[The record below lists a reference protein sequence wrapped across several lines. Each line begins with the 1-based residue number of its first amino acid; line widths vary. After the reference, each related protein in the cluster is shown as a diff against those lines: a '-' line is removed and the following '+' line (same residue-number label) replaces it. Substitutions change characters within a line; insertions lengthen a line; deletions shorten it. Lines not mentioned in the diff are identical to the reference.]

1 MDNWIQKNGY
11 LIKSLRFLIVQSDSL
26 RFRRRSVSLLSRHQ
40 TGQSKSIHAEA
51 SSENLSFSKLR
62 ISTDEFVRHLAE
74 ARAVLPRRNQTS
86 QTSRFRCLIQQPMR
100 LLHILA
106 AALLTGF
113 SAQAQTVPEPSTY
126 TATPTSEVMLQWLHS
141 PNPRLQAWAAHDI
154 LLFRSTDL
162 IPDLQS
168 QLDRTT
174 PGTLSDGSRL
184 ANFRTTLAMLDT
196 LIQLGAAVPAA
207 TLARI
212 EKLGYNSQTEE
223 IVLLTLLPW
232 DEAESAVHSFYKPG
246 LSSDSGETR
255 VAAQLLA
262 QHPPKGFAAELLSTI
277 VVTGRVTVHDANSGS
292 GWGSGSAIG
301 DCGCSAPM
309 TSDWPE
315 VGRYSF
321 QDPPR
326 KGQSLPDSE
335 TLFLSAPDPIYLI
348 RTVSRN
354 YYATSCGGFS
364 ALNDAIRSHLVG
376 TLLNGNP
383 ASPFPE
389 QPVSLDI
396 QFESRES
403 YRAKVERF
411 VDEQQ
416 QNFNQIA
423 TSLTTLNLL
432 TEEERQAATL
442 RVNLS
447 LYDSRTQPAADLP
460 IITFR
465 PPVQWVPGL

>member
-1 MDNWIQKNGY
+1 
-11 LIKSLRFLIVQSDSL
+11 
-26 RFRRRSVSLLSRHQ
+26 
-40 TGQSKSIHAEA
+40 
-51 SSENLSFSKLR
+51 
-62 ISTDEFVRHLAE
+62 
-74 ARAVLPRRNQTS
+74 
-86 QTSRFRCLIQQPMR
+86 
-100 LLHILA
+100 
-106 AALLTGF
+106 
-113 SAQAQTVPEPSTY
+113 
-126 TATPTSEVMLQWLHS
+126 MLQWLHS

-174 PGTLSDGSRL
+174 PVMLSDGARL

-196 LIQLGAAVPAA
+196 LIQLGAVVPAA
-207 TLARI
+207 TLARV

-223 IVLLTLLPW
+223 LVLLTRLPW
-232 DEAESAVHSFYKPG
+232 NEAESTIRSFYNPA
-246 LSSDSGETR
+246 LSSGSEHTR

-262 QHPPKGFAAELLSTI
+262 QHPPKGFAAELLSTL
-277 VVTGRVTVHDANSGS
+277 VVAGRVTVHDGNTGR
-292 GWGSGSAIG
+292 GWGSYSGSSV
-301 DCGCSAPM
+301 DCGGSGAMP
-309 TSDWPE
+309 SDWPE
-315 VGRYSF
+315 IGRYSF
-321 QDPPR
+321 QDPPHR
-326 KGQSLPDSE
+326 NQALRENE
-335 TLFLSAPDPIYLI
+335 TLFLSAPDPIYLL
-348 RTVSRN
+348 RTVSRI

-364 ALNDAIRSHLVG
+364 PLNDAIRSHLVG

-423 TSLTTLNLL
+423 TTLTTLNLL

-447 LYDSRTQPAADLP
+447 VHDFRTQPAADLP

>member
-1 MDNWIQKNGY
+1 
-11 LIKSLRFLIVQSDSL
+11 
-26 RFRRRSVSLLSRHQ
+26 
-40 TGQSKSIHAEA
+40 
-51 SSENLSFSKLR
+51 
-62 ISTDEFVRHLAE
+62 
-74 ARAVLPRRNQTS
+74 
-86 QTSRFRCLIQQPMR
+86 MR
-100 LLHILA
+100 PLHILA
-106 AALLTGF
+106 AILLTAF
-113 SAQAQTVPEPSTY
+113 SAPAQTVPEPSTY
-126 TATPTSEVMLQWLHS
+126 TATPTSDVMLQWLHS

-174 PGTLSDGSRL
+174 PVTLSDGARL

-196 LIQLGAAVPAA
+196 LIQLGAVVPAA

-223 IVLLTLLPW
+223 LVLLNRLPW
-232 DEAESAVHSFYKPG
+232 NEAEPAIHSFYKPA
-246 LSSDSGETR
+246 LSSGSEQTR

-262 QHPPKGFAAELLSTI
+262 QHPPAGFAAELLSTI
-277 VVTGRVTVHDANSGS
+277 VVIRRVVVYDANNLS
-292 GWGSGSAIG
+292 GWGVGSGSSF
-301 DCGCSAPM
+301 DCGGSAPM
-309 TSDWPE
+309 TNDWPE

-321 QDPPR
+321 QDPPG
-326 KGQSLPDSE
+326 KGQSLPDNE
-335 TLFLSAPDPIYLI
+335 TLFLSAPDPIYLL

-354 YYATSCGGFS
+354 YYATNCGGFS

-376 TLLNGNP
+376 TLLNGSP

-416 QNFNQIA
+416 QNFNQMA
-423 TSLTTLNLL
+423 TTLTTLNLL

-447 LYDSRTQPAADLP
+447 LHDFRTQPAADLP